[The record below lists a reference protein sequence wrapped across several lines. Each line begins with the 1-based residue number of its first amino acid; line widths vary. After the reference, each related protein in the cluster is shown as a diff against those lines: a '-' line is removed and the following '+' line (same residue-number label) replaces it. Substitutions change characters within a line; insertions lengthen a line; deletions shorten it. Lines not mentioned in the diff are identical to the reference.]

1 MLRNKKQMEA
11 ETPEISENEE
21 NGGREERYIRAGSR
35 KKQNKSFEAKR
46 RRRNIAF
53 ALIVVVLMGVIASL
67 LTYQFFP
74 EMTFLDWPRRLIA
87 SAVKPV
93 QEVFSSGTGWFF
105 DYVRRLKIR
114 SNIEYEYE
122 QLYERYDELL
132 SQAMLVDEL
141 QHQLDEYQELM
152 DEMQTHSQ
160 FDGIA
165 ARVIGS
171 DSTNYFSSF
180 TINVGTNH
188 GVDNYMAVVKAGG
201 LVGYTYDVTETT
213 AKVQGVISSETSISA
228 LISSS
233 RYQGTV
239 TGTLGIDGQPMCRMY
254 YLNLDHLPR
263 QGDIVVT
270 SGVGVEFPKGI
281 PIGTVREST
290 RGLDAGKA
298 YVVVEPYV
306 DFERIEN
313 VIVYRYQPSYAE
325 KAEVRE
331 EDAVREYDELPTA
344 RPVPTFAASGEAA
357 FQAGDGLATPTPAVS
372 EQTPVPDTQD
382 NTATASTEP
391 LAPAEITPTPE
402 PNLSYDDIPGTPTPP
417 PTPTPVPTPT
427 PTPTFSMDLMTMEE
441 DE

>member
-1 MLRNKKQMEA
+1 MLRKKKQVEA
-11 ETPEISENEE
+11 ETPEISESEE
-21 NGGREERYIRAGSR
+21 IGAREETYIRVGSKR
-35 KKQNKSFEAKR
+35 KQNKSFEAKR

-53 ALIVVVLMGVIASL
+53 ALIVVLLLGVITSL

-74 EMTFLDWPRRLIA
+74 EMTFLDWPRRVV
-87 SAVKPV
+87 SFVVKPV
-93 QEVFSSGTGWFF
+93 QEAFSSGTGWFF

-122 QLYERYDELL
+122 QLYEKYDELL

-180 TINVGTNH
+180 TINVGTNN

-213 AKVQGVISSETSISA
+213 AKVQSIISSETSISA

-233 RYQGTV
+233 RYQGSI
-239 TGTLGIDGQPMCRMY
+239 TGTLGIDGEPMCRMY

-313 VIVYRYQPSYAE
+313 VIVYRYQPNYAE

-331 EDAVREYDELPTA
+331 EDAAREYDALPTA

-357 FQAGDGLATPTPAVS
+357 FQIGDGLATPTPETP
-372 EQTPVPDTQD
+372 EQTIAPEVTEEGSDMTPDPAD
-382 NTATASTEP
+382 MTE
-391 LAPAEITPTPE
+391 ATPTPE

-417 PTPTPVPTPT
+417 PTPTPDPTAT
-427 PTPTFSMDLMTMEE
+427 PTPTFSMEYMTMEE